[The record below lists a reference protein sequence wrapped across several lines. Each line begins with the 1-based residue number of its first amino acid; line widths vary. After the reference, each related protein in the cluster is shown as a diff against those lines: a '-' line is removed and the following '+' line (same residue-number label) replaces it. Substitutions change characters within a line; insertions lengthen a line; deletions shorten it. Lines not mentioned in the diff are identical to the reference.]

1 MKNESK
7 NACINDQSSCI
18 VSSERI
24 GEEDTAQT
32 PPHAKPLKDTTSEQ
46 RKKEASK
53 PIYLVRYE

>member
-7 NACINDQSSCI
+7 NACINDQSSCTI
-18 VSSERI
+18 TSERI
-24 GEEDTAQT
+24 GEENPAQI
-32 PPHAKPLKDTTSEQ
+32 PHAKPLKDTTSEQ

>member
-18 VSSERI
+18 ITSERI
-24 GEEDTAQT
+24 GEENTAQI
-32 PPHAKPLKDTTSEQ
+32 PHAKRLKDTTSEQ

>member
-1 MKNESK
+1 MKRESR
-7 NACINDQSSCI
+7 NVCINDQSSCI

-24 GEEDTAQT
+24 GEENTAQI
-32 PPHAKPLKDTTSEQ
+32 PHAKPLKDTTSEQ